1 MEKYVPNIYQKS
13 IYTINYAKLLS
24 KGIRCLL
31 FDLDNTLI
39 AHGDK
44 TLPLKTK
51 QLFINLKQKGFKVI
65 IFSNSY
71 KSKVRKYKEFFDVDG
86 YANARKPSL
95 TMFKKLLD
103 EYGYQKNEVAII
115 GDQIF
120 TDILGGNKMGITTI
134 LIKPLSDKDIIFSR
148 FNRILEKKILLCLKE
163 KQLFSE
169 GVYYD

>member
-31 FDLDNTLI
+31 FDLDNTLV

-44 TLPLKTK
+44 TPPLKTK

-71 KSKVRKYKEFFDVDG
+71 KTKVNKYKMFFGVDG

-95 TMFKKLLD
+95 TTFRKILNK
-103 EYGYQKNEVAII
+103 YGYNEKEVAII

-134 LIKPLSDKDIIFSR
+134 LVKPLSEKDIIFSR
-148 FNRILEKKILLCLKE
+148 FNRILEKRILLRLKE
-163 KQLFSE
+163 EQLFSE